1 MATTN
6 PTLQRLAVAWEVPDD
21 PTVIIDLAKASGIL
35 QSAVVAN
42 ASHGTS
48 HKYKI
53 VNALPTGAFRN
64 IGEGIVPTSLSTDRM
79 KIDLWNLSVLIQ
91 EDWKEFA
98 NYPGGKA
105 GWIADNLPA
114 YLEGMGQTAAKQ
126 IIYGTDPTFGSTKG
140 FIGLHQYAKAFGNVI
155 QRGGTTGGNTS
166 IFAVRWDESNGMSIR
181 KNGTANLIDV
191 VEITGEKPVTV
202 TTNTTTGAQLPVY
215 QWMVDAFMT
224 LICPGKKSVAAMTQ
238 IDSTHLPT
246 VDTMNQLVH
255 KIYASTGEKRIYCN
269 LDGFRYISL
278 LKDTKYNMFS
288 NDTNYDVALGSWG
301 GIPIVI
307 DENISSVETNAL
319 D

>member
-1 MATTN
+1 
-6 PTLQRLAVAWEVPDD
+6 
-21 PTVIIDLAKASGIL
+21 
-35 QSAVVAN
+35 
-42 ASHGTS
+42 
-48 HKYKI
+48 
-53 VNALPTGAFRN
+53 
-64 IGEGIVPTSLSTDRM
+64 
-79 KIDLWNLSVLIQ
+79 
-91 EDWKEFA
+91 
-98 NYPGGKA
+98 
-105 GWIADNLPA
+105 
-114 YLEGMGQTAAKQ
+114 MGQTAAKQ

-224 LICPGKKSVAAMTQ
+224 LICPGKKSVAAMTR

-278 LKDTKYNMFS
+278 LIDTKYNMFS
-288 NDTNYDVALGSWG
+288 NDTNYDVALGSWA

-307 DENISSVETNAL
+307 DENISSVETNVL